1 VLRRPEGECMAL
13 LATGS
18 EVGVAVGAAR
28 LLAEIGIACR
38 VVSMPCVD
46 VFDRQDASYRADVI
60 PRHLPRLA
68 VEAGSTGL
76 WWKYVGEQGDVIGLD
91 RFGESAPAGAL
102 FKHFGFTAEA
112 VAARARQ
119 MVKPRHVVADRD
131 SSLESHV
138 ILSSH

>member
-1 VLRRPEGECMAL
+1 VAWRQSLRRADGPSCLLLSRQTVPHAGDGRERIDSIARGAYVLRRPEGECMAL

-68 VEAGSTGL
+68 VEAGSTGDCRSDFHHAS
-76 WWKYVGEQGDVIGLD
+76 WA
-91 RFGESAPAGAL
+91 APSN
-102 FKHFGFTAEA
+102 
-112 VAARARQ
+112 
-119 MVKPRHVVADRD
+119 DC
-131 SSLESHV
+131 
-138 ILSSH
+138 